1 MSILGS
7 TLFEAS
13 IKLDSLDNGMVV
25 ERPAERFVSLYDAQ
39 SWIKQELQTAE
50 VDGYW
55 YASIVQNRVIDPVGS
70 GNSWDFELQ
79 PTAISNELFE
89 TT

>member
-1 MSILGS
+1 MTTLGS

-13 IKLDSLDNGMVV
+13 IQLNSLDSGVVV
-25 ERPAERFVSLYDAQ
+25 ERPAERFVSLDDAQ

-50 VDGYW
+50 VDGCW
-55 YASIVQNRVIDPVGS
+55 YASIIQGRVIDPVGS
-70 GNSWDFELQ
+70 GNRSDFDLQ
-79 PTAISNELFE
+79 PTAISNELLE

>member
-1 MSILGS
+1 MAILGS

-13 IKLDSLDNGMVV
+13 IQLDSLDSGIVV

-39 SWIKQELQTAE
+39 SWIKPELQAAE
-50 VDGYW
+50 IDGCW
-55 YASIVQNRVIDPVGS
+55 YASIIQGRVIDPVGS
-70 GNSWDFELQ
+70 GKCWDFELQ
-79 PTAISNELFE
+79 PTAVSNELLE